1 MKPRITVITLGVDD
15 LKRAV
20 AFYRDGLGLPTQGIV
35 GTEYPHG
42 AVAFF
47 LLQGGLR
54 LALYPRDDLALDA
67 RVAVTPP
74 STTDFALAHNVA
86 TREEVDEV
94 LRQAERAGAV
104 IVKPG
109 QHAFWGGYTGYFR
122 DPDQHLWEVA
132 WNPAWK
138 VED

>member
-15 LKRAV
+15 LERAV
-20 AFYRDGLGLPTQGIV
+20 AFYRDGLGLSTPGIV

-47 LLQGGLR
+47 LLEGGLR
-54 LALYPRDDLALDA
+54 LALYPRADLALDA
-67 RVAVTPP
+67 GVAVTPP
-74 STTDFALAHNVA
+74 SPSDCALAHNVA
-86 TREEVDEV
+86 TRAEVDEV
-94 LRQAERAGAV
+94 LRQAERAGGT

-109 QHAFWGGYTGYFR
+109 QDAFWGGYSGYFR

-132 WNPAWK
+132 WNPVWK
-138 VED
+138 VQD